1 MIHGNIILIMINH
14 IVKKK
19 INAMNLVDNIH
30 MNIGKRID
38 NVIAN
43 AYMMVKMEFG
53 YIKKIQ
59 KQENVF
65 KR

>member
-1 MIHGNIILIMINH
+1 MIHVNIILIMINH